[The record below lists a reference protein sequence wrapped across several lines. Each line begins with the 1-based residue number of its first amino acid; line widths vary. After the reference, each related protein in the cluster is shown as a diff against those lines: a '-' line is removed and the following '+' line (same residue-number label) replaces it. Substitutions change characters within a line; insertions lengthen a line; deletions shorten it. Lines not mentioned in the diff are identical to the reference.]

1 MSLQE
6 NKKVRWEEMF
16 PDELYQKIQD
26 EPVCYLAY
34 GLAEPHGPYNALGL
48 DWLKAHTLVE
58 HTAQRH
64 GGVVAPPFAW
74 HIQECPEFHDDGK
87 GHGWLPSV
95 GVRQPLCS
103 SIPSD
108 LFYRMVFHQIR
119 DIDARGF
126 HAAIL
131 VTGHYGG
138 PEKTLRLI
146 CDYYTRRTESP
157 LRIFAI
163 ADWESIQYEDFRG
176 DHAGICETSQLMA
189 LYPSLVDLNRRIVP
203 DDLGTKYAAGID
215 FENAELMP
223 SRELGER
230 IVESQIEELGRIAH
244 QLLDSYDAKPKW
256 KAPSQRDVDDIWHR
270 FYGITQPYWISTYSE
285 YKEGGRRR
293 EFPGWEAL
301 GE

>member
-1 MSLQE
+1 MGDHGDR
-6 NKKVRWEEMF
+6 KVRWEEMF
-16 PDELYQKIQD
+16 PDELYEKIRN
-26 EPVCYLAY
+26 ERVCYVAY

-48 DWLKAHTLVE
+48 DWLKGRALVE
-58 HTAQRH
+58 RTAQRH

-74 HIQECPEFHDDGK
+74 HIQEVPEFHDDGN
-87 GHGWLPSV
+87 GHGWLPDA
-95 GVRQPLCS
+95 GVKQPLCS

-146 CDYYTRRTESP
+146 CEYYTRRTESP
-157 LRIFAI
+157 LRLQAI
-163 ADWESIQYEDFRG
+163 ADWECIRYEDFRG
-176 DHAGICETSQLMA
+176 DHAGLCETSQLMA
-189 LYPSLVDLNRRIVP
+189 LHPSLVDLNRRAVQEG
-203 DDLGTKYAAGID
+203 LGTTYAAGVD
-215 FENAELMP
+215 FGDPERTP

-230 IVESQIEELGRIAH
+230 IVESQIEELGRLVH
-244 QLLDSYDAKPKW
+244 ELLGSYEGNPEW
-256 KAPSQRDVDDIWHR
+256 QAPSQRDVDDIWHR
-270 FYGITQPYWISTYSE
+270 FHAITQPYWTATYAE
-285 YKEGGRRR
+285 YRAGKRR

>member
-1 MSLQE
+1 MHVDKS
-6 NKKVRWEEMF
+6 KKVKWEEMF

-26 EPVCYLAY
+26 EPICYLAY

-48 DWLKAHTLVE
+48 DWLKSYSLVE
-58 HTAQRH
+58 QTAQRY

-74 HIQECPEFHDDGK
+74 HIQERPEFHDDGK

-95 GVRQPLCS
+95 GVKQSLSS

-138 PEKTLRLI
+138 LEQTLRLI
-146 CDYYTRRTESP
+146 CEYYTRRTGSP
-157 LRIFAI
+157 LRFYAI
-163 ADWESIQYEDFRG
+163 ADWECIQLENVRG
-176 DHAGICETSQLMA
+176 DHAGITETSQLMA
-189 LYPSLVDLNRRIVP
+189 LHPSLVDLNRRTVP
-203 DDLGTKYAAGID
+203 DDLGTRYAGGVN
-215 FENAELMP
+215 FENAETMP
-223 SRELGER
+223 SRERGEK
-230 IVESQIEELGRIAH
+230 IVESQIQELGRVSKE
-244 QLLDSYDAKPKW
+244 LLDSFQEKSEW
-256 KAPSQRDVDDIWHR
+256 KAPSQRDVDDIWYR
-270 FYGITQPYWISTYSE
+270 FESTTRPYWSLTYDE
-285 YKEGGRRR
+285 YKNKVQR
-293 EFPGWEAL
+293 EFPGWDAL